1 MKKVF
6 QKLKSARQPPGT
18 LQLFPVKVKL
28 SSHLHVARHQTNHK
42 FARASHALA
51 KFFICRLTLLQRL
64 HSLKSPATPGNDRRH
79 WLTSDP
85 SKASVV
91 GNKKIPFV
99 TLPPVITAF
108 TFIRK
113 FARVGN
119 TGGRGGRRAGGW
131 VEKQGKATKTLEA
144 PSKQYL
150 SEAVVKDENL
160 FCFQTSRAEFYL
172 FSLPSMPSIPIQGLP
187 LSRSWSGSF
196 AACKYKLPSVCN
208 GHRASG
214 TGRKGKLLLH
224 FRQWKSENL
233 IIDVGLPSCRYAA
246 PVPGQISSERRL
258 LLFLISLEN

>member
-6 QKLKSARQPPGT
+6 QKLKSARQPQGT
-18 LQLFPVKVKL
+18 LQLFPVEVKL

-42 FARASHALA
+42 LVRASHALA

-119 TGGRGGRRAGGW
+119 TGGRGGRRAS
-131 VEKQGKATKTLEA
+131 GKATKSNENSGSAFEA
-144 PSKQYL
+144 ISFR
-150 SEAVVKDENL
+150 S
-160 FCFQTSRAEFYL
+160 SRKRRKSFL
-172 FSLPSMPSIPIQGLP
+172 FSNV
-187 LSRSWSGSF
+187 SGW
-196 AACKYKLPSVCN
+196 V
-208 GHRASG
+208 
-214 TGRKGKLLLH
+214 
-224 FRQWKSENL
+224 
-233 IIDVGLPSCRYAA
+233 
-246 PVPGQISSERRL
+246 
-258 LLFLISLEN
+258 LFVFSAIHAFDPDPRVAFISLMLGFVRSVQI